1 MDFSA
6 ESRGCAPCL
15 LLSPQLELIAKEYEG
30 RMRVVKIDTDK
41 CLALTS
47 AMKVYHHPES
57 MIANLSSTSS
67 SPSLFGRFII
77 TLDRSRISWIRF
89 LYSKLFLNGCAIQ
102 GMEVTAKMLCNRRH
116 GRGGEGVEFRRA
128 PSRC

>member
-1 MDFSA
+1 MQDSTEPLIVDFSA

-47 AMKVYHHPES
+47 AMKVR
-57 MIANLSSTSS
+57 AN
-67 SPSLFGRFII
+67 II
-77 TLDRSRISWIRF
+77 LKIVLGI
-89 LYSKLFLNGCAIQ
+89 
-102 GMEVTAKMLCNRRH
+102 
-116 GRGGEGVEFRRA
+116 
-128 PSRC
+128 

>member
-1 MDFSA
+1 MQESTEPLIVDFSA

-47 AMKVYHHPES
+47 QMKVNHHADFEVS
-57 MIANLSSTSS
+57 ISFYASQLVLHFLALQFLISNYVFSCSSK
-67 SPSLFGRFII
+67 
-77 TLDRSRISWIRF
+77 F
-89 LYSKLFLNGCAIQ
+89 LGSQL
-102 GMEVTAKMLCNRRH
+102 
-116 GRGGEGVEFRRA
+116 
-128 PSRC
+128 